1 MDQTTPS
8 ATARNKRPKQH
19 LNPICTSAQSRENT
33 KTTNK
38 KFMADHAKNWTL
50 NVPLCSTHQKSER
63 TKIKAQPTKKER
75 QKRITNRHTAKSRRR
90 REIGSNDPRRDSKA
104 RAAKATPKS
113 YLYIST
119 KPGKQ
124 KTTAKNYGRPRENW
138 TLSVPLQHAK
148 KRKRTKKRSAT
159 NRGKAKKRKTSSH
172 IAKPRRG
179 VEIRSNDPRRSSKA
193 KATPKFYLYIRTKPG
208 KQKTTKPKLMADREN
223 NWTLSVPLHH
233 TTKTKKTKRNQQR
246 KSKKQKNE

>member
-1 MDQTTPS
+1 MCLFV
-8 ATARNKRPKQH
+8 QH
-19 LNPICTSAQSRENT
+19 I
-33 KTTNK
+33 K
-38 KFMADHAKNWTL
+38 
-50 NVPLCSTHQKSER
+50 KSER

-90 REIGSNDPRRDSKA
+90 REIGSNDPWRDSKA

-159 NRGKAKKRKTSSH
+159 NRGKAEKRKTSRH

-233 TTKTKKTKRNQQR
+233 TTKTKKNEAQPTEE
-246 KSKKQKNE
+246 KQKTEKRVATSLNPGGE